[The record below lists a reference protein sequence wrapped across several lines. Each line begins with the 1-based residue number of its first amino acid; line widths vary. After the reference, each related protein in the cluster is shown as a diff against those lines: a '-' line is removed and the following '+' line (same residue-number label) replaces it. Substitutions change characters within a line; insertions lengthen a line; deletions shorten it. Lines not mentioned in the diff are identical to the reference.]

1 MVRSPAREEFM
12 KVQSVLFSVI
22 LGLSVAVVGSTHAGA
37 SARASSPVAFT
48 DNLTA
53 DPLEIPATPQA
64 QINAAIAACRCVDSI
79 TPWQVIPIGTAAQV
93 FTSPGV
99 LFAVLDLDVQLPWAA
114 AGQINSG
121 ALNVL
126 LGGQAGLINQIS
138 AVADPSGGGFKL
150 GAYRWSHPTAPDF
163 CSGET
168 LYFMYFERTG
178 ALFAFRFDSSRD
190 C

>member
-1 MVRSPAREEFM
+1 M
-12 KVQSVLFSVI
+12 KVQSVLLSVVI
-22 LGLSVAVVGSTHAGA
+22 GLSVAVVGSSHAGA
-37 SARASSPVAFT
+37 GAARPRASVTSQ
-48 DNLTA
+48 DLLTA
-53 DPLEIPATPQA
+53 DPLEIPAALQA
-64 QINAAIAACRCVDSI
+64 QIDAAIAACHCVESI
-79 TPWQVIPIGTAAQV
+79 APWQVIPTGTAAQV
-93 FTSPGV
+93 FSSPGV
-99 LFAVLDLDVQLPWAA
+99 LFAVLDLDIQLPWVA

-126 LGGQAGLINQIS
+126 LGSQSGLIGQIS

-178 ALFAFRFDSSRD
+178 ALFAFRFDSSHE

>member
-1 MVRSPAREEFM
+1 M

-22 LGLSVAVVGSTHAGA
+22 VALSVAVVGSSHAAGP
-37 SARASSPVAFT
+37 ARPSSPIASQ
-48 DNLTA
+48 DWLTA
-53 DPLEIPATPQA
+53 DPLEIPATLQA
-64 QINAAIAACRCVDSI
+64 QINAAIAACHCVESI
-79 TPWQVIPIGTAAQV
+79 APWQVIPTGTAAQV
-93 FTSPGV
+93 FSSPGV

-114 AGQINSG
+114 AGQINPG

-126 LGGQAGLINQIS
+126 LGSQAGLINQIS

-178 ALFAFRFDSSRD
+178 ALFAFRFDSSHE